1 MSEKLPY
8 TAPEMEIFGE
18 DNRKARR
25 TGRTSLEINVDARL
39 SVSDET
45 AERCLMLLE
54 MWQDDNPGKMIL
66 QERRRDGST
75 RLWISGAAGAEE
87 YMAAKARFSQ
97 QPRDVDEQEN

>member
-8 TAPEMEIFGE
+8 TAPEMEIFGD

-39 SVSDET
+39 TVSDET
-45 AERCLMLLE
+45 AERCLRLLE
-54 MWQDDNPGKMIL
+54 MWQDDNPCKMIL

-75 RLWISGAAGAEE
+75 RLWIHDAARSEE
-87 YMAAKARFSQ
+87 SKAAKARSSQ
-97 QPRDVDEQEN
+97 QPRDVDEQED